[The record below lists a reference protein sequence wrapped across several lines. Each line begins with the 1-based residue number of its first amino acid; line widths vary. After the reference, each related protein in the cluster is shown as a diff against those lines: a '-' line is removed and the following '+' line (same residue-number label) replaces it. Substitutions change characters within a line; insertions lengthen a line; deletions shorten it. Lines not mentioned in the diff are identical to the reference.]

1 MRQNFLNMSNLRSR
15 YAHCSTAV
23 KFFQWLGIMIV
34 SGLAVMFLVVLL
46 FPTPLGLQSLKL
58 FQAIQSLAIFV
69 MPPFVVAYLWSA
81 RPLEWLGLSS
91 FPSWRITVSALLWL
105 LVAIPGINL
114 LAYWNSHIS
123 LPEAL
128 SGLEQMMQLMEE
140 RAASLTKQFLET
152 ATVAGL
158 CVNILVLAFLPAL
171 GEELSFRSVLLRL
184 FGSTS
189 AAIWAMAVIFSA
201 LHGQFYGFVPRML
214 MGVVFGYM
222 VVWSGS
228 LWTSVSMHFLNNA
241 LAVVTAYI
249 CTCQGIDVE
258 VLETFGTGSTA
269 WAGYL
274 SLVLAVVGIVLLKRW
289 VPVWRK

>member
-1 MRQNFLNMSNLRSR
+1 M
-15 YAHCSTAV
+15 V
-23 KFFQWLGIMIV
+23 
-34 SGLAVMFLVVLL
+34 
-46 FPTPLGLQSLKL
+46 
-58 FQAIQSLAIFV
+58 
-69 MPPFVVAYLWSA
+69 
-81 RPLEWLGLSS
+81 
-91 FPSWRITVSALLWL
+91 
-105 LVAIPGINL
+105 
-114 LAYWNSHIS
+114 
-123 LPEAL
+123 
-128 SGLEQMMQLMEE
+128 QLMEE

-171 GEELSFRSVLLRL
+171 GEELSFRGVLLRL

-189 AAIWAMAVIFSA
+189 AAIWAVAVIFSA

-258 VLETFGTGSTA
+258 ELETFGTGSTA

-274 SLVLAVVGIVLLKRW
+274 SLILAVVGIVLLKRW